1 MRRAVVCAAAALL
14 ASPAPGG
21 ETGSTTLAELARRA
35 EAVVVGRAV
44 GSPSPGTVRFQIE
57 EGIRGWT
64 PFADVRAFPGVADE
78 FDPSGAQTWL
88 LYLGRPTGGL
98 RRVLGGE
105 RGAVPLVGDA
115 GLDVLEA
122 ARALAPLADLPDE
135 RLRDA
140 LAAQIRSASPRVRED
155 AGEALSRL
163 PRALLRGIAPSLLAE
178 ALAREEGPTPSR
190 GAILRVLAARAEARD
205 LPALRREVEEGPEEL
220 FPLLAEPLRSIEGGA
235 STLALAFRGLPRSR
249 RLATIRLL
257 GEVGGS
263 FAREILRAVLAGSD
277 PEARLAAIEA
287 MGAFPGNGEDL
298 LLALSTGV
306 EAEARAAVRA
316 ILLAGNGED
325 RALLR
330 ALAGSIPAARALLE
344 SAAADPFS
352 LLQSRNR

>member
-1 MRRAVVCAAAALL
+1 MRRAVVCAAATFL

-21 ETGSTTLAELARRA
+21 ETGSTTLAELTRRA

-64 PFADVRAFPGVADE
+64 PFSDVRAFPGVADE

-98 RRVLGGE
+98 LRVLGGE

-115 GLDVLEA
+115 GLDVLKA

-163 PRALLRGIAPSLLAE
+163 PRVLLRGVAPSLLAE
-178 ALAREEGPTPSR
+178 ALEREVDPTPSR
-190 GAILRVLAARAEARD
+190 AAILRVLAARADA
-205 LPALRREVEEGPEEL
+205 
-220 FPLLAEPLRSIEGGA
+220 
-235 STLALAFRGLPRSR
+235 
-249 RLATIRLL
+249 
-257 GEVGGS
+257 
-263 FAREILRAVLAGSD
+263 
-277 PEARLAAIEA
+277 
-287 MGAFPGNGEDL
+287 
-298 LLALSTGV
+298 GV
-306 EAEARAAVRA
+306 ET
-316 ILLAGNGED
+316 
-325 RALLR
+325 
-330 ALAGSIPAARALLE
+330 
-344 SAAADPFS
+344 
-352 LLQSRNR
+352 